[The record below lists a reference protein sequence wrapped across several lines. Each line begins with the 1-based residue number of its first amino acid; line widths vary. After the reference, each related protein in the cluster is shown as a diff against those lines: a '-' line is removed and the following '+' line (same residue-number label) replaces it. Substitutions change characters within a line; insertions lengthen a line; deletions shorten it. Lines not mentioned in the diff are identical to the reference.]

1 MGQGG
6 CREGWTGEA
15 GDGPEGRGG
24 GQLADGGAPRT
35 GSLGRGLRQGLSR
48 AHSRGQ
54 RWAPRR
60 PPHVQL
66 GGWSGLERG
75 VLGNERRIPL
85 LGCQRKGRSVPASKQ
100 AKFAKVIKTK
110 KGLFTVSG
118 NRPKDM
124 QQMRKHVLKKTH

>member
-15 GDGPEGRGG
+15 GAGPRAEEAVSWRTEEP
-24 GQLADGGAPRT
+24 PRT

-54 RWAPRR
+54 QRAPRR
-60 PPHVQL
+60 PPHVQP
-66 GGWSGLERG
+66 GGWSGLEG
-75 VLGNERRIPL
+75 GILGNERRIPP

-110 KGLFTVSG
+110 KGPFTVSG

-124 QQMRKHVLKKTH
+124 QQMRKHGVKKTH